1 MTRFRL
7 EGQVAVVTGAS
18 GGIGS
23 GGAVALAEAG
33 ADVALLG
40 RNRAKLEETARLVE
54 ALGRRAAVV
63 EAEVTD
69 EAAVEAAVSTVHQAL
84 GPTDILF
91 NNAGITS
98 PKLMSDLPLEEWQ
111 RVIDVNLTGAFLCT
125 RAFSAGMIERK
136 RGRIINMGSVLSGRG
151 MASRTV
157 YSASKAGL
165 ANLGAALC
173 FELGPFGITVNTIGA
188 TVIVTDLNRELVRT
202 QPELY
207 GQVLRR
213 TALGRLGEVDDVTG
227 LLVFLASPAAG
238 FITGQTI
245 YVDGGYTAG

>member
-1 MTRFRL
+1 MTGFRL
-7 EGQVAVVTGAS
+7 DGQVAVVTGAS

-23 GGAVALAEAG
+23 AGAAALAEAG

-40 RNRAKLEETARLVE
+40 RNRPKLEAAARAV
-54 ALGRRAAVV
+54 AAAGRRALIL

-69 EAAVEAAVSTVHQAL
+69 EAAISRAVAEIEQGL
-84 GPTDILF
+84 GPPSILF

-98 PKLMSDLPLEEWQ
+98 PKSLADLPLAEWQ
-111 RVIDVNLTGAFLCT
+111 RIIDVNLTGAYLCA
-125 RAFSAGMIERK
+125 RAFAPGMIARK
-136 RGRIINMGSVLSGRG
+136 HGRIINMGSVLSGRG
-151 MASRTV
+151 MASRTA
-157 YSASKAGL
+157 YAASKAGL
-165 ANLGAALC
+165 ANLGASLC
-173 FELGPFGITVNTIGA
+173 FELGPHGITVNTIGA
-188 TVIVTDLNRELVRT
+188 TVIVTDLNRELVKA

-207 GQVLRR
+207 AQVLRR
-213 TALGRLGEVDDVTG
+213 TAMGRLGEVTDVTG